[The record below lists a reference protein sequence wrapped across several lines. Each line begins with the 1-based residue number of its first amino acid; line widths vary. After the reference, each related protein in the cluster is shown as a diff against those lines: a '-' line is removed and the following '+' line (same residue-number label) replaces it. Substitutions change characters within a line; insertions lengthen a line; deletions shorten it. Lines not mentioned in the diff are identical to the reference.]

1 MKGYKRILKHY
12 FEHAKEFKYLFALTV
27 LFYGAAYGLIS
38 VWKPLII
45 KQLIDSLNANGDE
58 TQTLILLFLGVVFVH
73 EILFSL
79 GDFMIAKFEINFM
92 TKLRNISMS
101 HILKHSPQFFAKTFT
116 GSLVSK
122 SRRFVGSS
130 ETVSDE
136 VVFSFLF
143 VFIDVIGIL
152 TVVFFFSVQL
162 SLAYLVWIA
171 VYILLI
177 YVFLGKRS
185 KLDSAAANAEST
197 VTGVLSDIVAN
208 VLNVKMFGAIK
219 EEKKNFENVTL
230 KYKQV
235 QGRAWN
241 FANWQNV
248 MQRTLIFVLQG
259 GMALWGFILWKKGS
273 ITPGTFYLL
282 MAYSMSL
289 SGVLWNLSRSIR
301 RFSRAVMEA
310 EEMVD
315 IIELSPDIVDTES
328 SKKVPVSVL
337 NGTPSIVLKDISFKY
352 PGGTTV
358 FKGLDLVFDAGKS
371 VGIVG
376 TTGAGK
382 TTLTNLLLRLREPNG
397 GSIQIDG
404 HDIVRDLTQESLLKY
419 ISYVPQNVDLFHRS
433 VFENIAYGKKN
444 ATREE
449 VIHAARQ
456 ACIHDF
462 IETLSKGY
470 DTVVGERGVMLSGG
484 QRQRIAIARAIVCG
498 KPITLFDEATSSLDT
513 ITESEIQNML
523 ATNFKGKTMIVIA
536 HRLSTIRNV
545 DRIIVLE
552 DGAVIEDGTHE
563 ELIQLQGKYARLWNQ
578 QQRVEDDVI
587 LEKTG
592 FTGSGVESS
601 VK

>member
-1 MKGYKRILKHY
+1 MKGYKKILGNY
-12 FEHAKEFKYLFALTV
+12 FENAKEFKYIFALTI
-27 LFYGAAYGLIS
+27 LFYGIAYGLIS

-45 KQLIDSLNANGDE
+45 KQLIDSLNTGGSNV
-58 TQTLILLFLGVVFVH
+58 QTLILLFLGVVCVH
-73 EILFSL
+73 EIFFSL

-92 TKLRNISMS
+92 TKLRNVSMAN
-101 HILKHSPQFFAKTFT
+101 ILKHSPQFFAKTFT

-130 ETVSDE
+130 ETVTDE
-136 VVFSFLF
+136 MVFSFLF
-143 VFIDVIGIL
+143 VFIDITGIL
-152 TVVFFFSVQL
+152 AVVFFFSPQL
-162 SLAYLVWIA
+162 TLAYLIWIA
-171 VYILLI
+171 VYVSLI

-185 KLDSAAANAEST
+185 RLDSAAANAESR
-197 VTGVLSDIVAN
+197 VTGVLSDIIAN

-219 EEKKNFENVTL
+219 KEKKNFEGVTL
-230 KYKQV
+230 EYKRT

-248 MQRTLIFVLQG
+248 IQRILIFTLQG
-259 GMALWGFILWKKGS
+259 GMALWGFILWKQGS

-289 SGVLWNLSRSIR
+289 SGVLWNFSRSIR

-315 IIELSPDIVDTES
+315 IIELTPDIVDTAS
-328 SKKVPVSVL
+328 SKDVSVSAL

-358 FKGLDLVFDAGKS
+358 FKGLDLVFEAGKS
-371 VGIVG
+371 VGIVV

-382 TTLTNLLLRLREPNG
+382 TTLTNLLLRLREPNEG
-397 GSIQIDG
+397 TIQIDG
-404 HDIVRDLTQESLLKY
+404 RDIVKDLTQESLLKY

-433 VFENIAYGKKN
+433 IFENIAYGKEGVSR
-444 ATREE
+444 AE
-449 VIHAARQ
+449 VVSAAKR

-484 QRQRIAIARAIVCG
+484 QRQRIAIARAIVCD

-513 ITESEIQNML
+513 ITESEIQGML
-523 ATNFKGKTMIVIA
+523 ATNFKNKTMIVIA

-552 DGAVIEDGTHE
+552 DGAVLEDGTHE
-563 ELIQLQGKYARLWNQ
+563 ELIQAQGKYARLWNQ
-578 QQRVEDDVI
+578 QQNVEDDFMA
-587 LEKTG
+587 EKTV
-592 FTGSGVESS
+592 FTGSETESS
-601 VK
+601 IK